1 MRRSEPPCVR
11 RDKVDAGAAQGG
23 EARRRGAVQCADAV
37 LLIHALAGTGDQTH
51 THHPISMDLGLALP
65 EAAGFMSGAE
75 LRGGSRRVPRCPPTA
90 CSCIFLKPCQG
101 RRILRVDTKLN
112 KIRVL
117 CLFAGGRSHRRGGFF
132 VRWGRRA
139 PPVPA
144 AAGVNLLRFPRPRRG
159 RAPLLDNRTLFRHRG
174 PQGPLWPG

>member
-65 EAAGFMSGAE
+65 EAAGFMSVRACT
-75 LRGGSRRVPRCPPTA
+75 GGFRCPPY
-90 CSCIFLKPCQG
+90 L
-101 RRILRVDTKLN
+101 RRSRIAGAAGNFFETLSGKEVLRV
-112 KIRVL
+112 V
-117 CLFAGGRSHRRGGFF
+117 
-132 VRWGRRA
+132 
-139 PPVPA
+139 
-144 AAGVNLLRFPRPRRG
+144 
-159 RAPLLDNRTLFRHRG
+159 
-174 PQGPLWPG
+174 